1 MASTT
6 YTSGTQPAISDALA
20 ELATAARHLL
30 AAVSAKLTFTAAP
43 SQRPSASS
51 AEFTTPKALVKA
63 KSTPNPHPPLIS
75 AKRRSVFRRRRQA
88 LANRPIWPPA
98 KTNGAPS

>member
-43 SQRPSASS
+43 SQRPSNRVEEA
-51 AEFTTPKALVKA
+51 A
-63 KSTPNPHPPLIS
+63 
-75 AKRRSVFRRRRQA
+75 QA
-88 LANRPIWPPA
+88 RAIADRCVRFDPRMAADIYCA
-98 KTNGAPS
+98 ADRHEMSE